1 MISNIANI
9 LLDYEKNYDLCRL
22 EFYNRADFNR
32 MIYKQLIYTQLSKKA
47 LRVFF
52 CTSFCF
58 SFGIFQTSFAQTI
71 VNSPLSYIGM
81 GEIYPAETP
90 SNSMMGGI
98 GISNSNGIYSN
109 QMNPA
114 LLARNRYTVLEA
126 GINAELKN
134 MQDYR
139 QRQQVLGG
147 NYQSFS
153 LTLPMTNRWTM
164 SIGIRP
170 HSNVNYETK
179 SYRRLNVLGVDSL
192 IYGYMGTGGVSKLT
206 INHGVRIG
214 KELYIGLESAYL
226 FGTVSRQVSTQNLS
240 DGQYYKIQLE
250 NLTRYS
256 DFSFKAGIAY
266 RHMIKNDI
274 FLNLGAT
281 FDLSNQLGATNLR
294 RFATLDLTGLNVINS
309 DTLEKETKFNQ
320 KIPVAQRF
328 GISLE
333 RPAVWMVGVDYSRT
347 NWTAIQNNLGRSA
360 KLPTTSTIAFGAEYT
375 PDFESIS
382 NFFKRT
388 TYRVGYSYATTP
400 YDFAGNG
407 RFAKD
412 EFVSGGFSFPLRNFL
427 NYINISYQFGRR
439 GLLADNA
446 LEEQYQRV
454 VIGLTLGDAWFQK
467 VKLN

>member
-1 MISNIANI
+1 MKKITTFADLNYI
-9 LLDYEKNYDLCRL
+9 LEPI
-22 EFYNRADFNR
+22 FNR
-32 MIYKQLIYTQLSKKA
+32 MIYKQLIYTQQTHKA

-52 CTSFCF
+52 CTVICLLL
-58 SFGIFQTSFAQTI
+58 GIFQVTKAQTI

-81 GEIYPAETP
+81 GEMYTSETP

-126 GINAELKN
+126 GINFELKN

-139 QRQQVLGG
+139 QRQRVLGG
-147 NYQSFS
+147 NYQSFN
-153 LTLPMTNRWTM
+153 LTLPMSNRWTM
-164 SIGIRP
+164 SFGIRP

-192 IYGYMGTGGVSKLT
+192 IYGYKGTGGVSKLT
-206 INHGVRIG
+206 MSHGVRIA
-214 KELYIGLESAYL
+214 KELYVGMEAAYL
-226 FGTVSRQVSTQNLS
+226 FGSVSRQVSTQNLS
-240 DGQYYKIQLE
+240 DGQFYKIQLE
-250 NLTRYS
+250 NATRYS
-256 DFSFKAGIAY
+256 DFSFKAGVAY
-266 RHMIKNDI
+266 RQLIKKDL
-274 FLNLGAT
+274 FLNVGAT
-281 FDLSNQLGATNLR
+281 LDLTNQLGATNLR
-294 RFATLDLTGLNVINS
+294 RFATLDLTGMNVINA
-309 DTLEKETKFNQ
+309 DTLEKETKFKQN
-320 KIPVAQRF
+320 IPVSQRF

-333 RPAVWMVGVDYSRT
+333 RPAFWMVGIDYSRT
-347 NWTAIQNNLGRSA
+347 NWTSIDNNLGRSS
-360 KLPTTSTIAFGAEYT
+360 KLPTTTTVAFGAEYT

-382 NFFKRT
+382 SFFKRT
-388 TYRVGYSYATTP
+388 TYRIGYSYSTTP

-412 EFVSGGFSFPLRNFL
+412 QFVSGGFAFPLRNFL
-427 NYINISYQFGRR
+427 NYINVSYQFGRR

-467 VKLN
+467 IKLN

>member
-1 MISNIANI
+1 MKKITTFAD
-9 LLDYEKNYDLCRL
+9 LNYII
-22 EFYNRADFNR
+22 EPIFNR
-32 MIYKQLIYTQLSKKA
+32 MIYNQLNNPHITKKA

-52 CTSFCF
+52 CTAICL
-58 SFGIFQTSFAQTI
+58 SFGIFQIANAQTI

-81 GEIYPAETP
+81 GEMYPAETA

-126 GINAELKN
+126 GLNAELKN

-139 QRQQVLGG
+139 QRQQILGG
-147 NYQSFS
+147 NYQSFN
-153 LTLPMTNRWTM
+153 LTLPMSSRWTM
-164 SIGIRP
+164 SVGIRP

-192 IYGYMGTGGVSKLT
+192 IYGYKGTGGVSKLSMS
-206 INHGVRIG
+206 HGVRLG
-214 KELYIGLESAYL
+214 KEIYIGLESAYL
-226 FGTVSRQVSTQNLS
+226 FGTVSREVSTQNLS

-250 NLTRYS
+250 NATRYS
-256 DFSFKAGIAY
+256 DFTFKAGLAY
-266 RHMIKNDI
+266 RHLIKNDI
-274 FLNLGAT
+274 FLNVGAT
-281 FDLSNQLGATNLR
+281 FDLSKQIGATNLR
-294 RFATLDLTGLNVINS
+294 RFATLDLTGLNVINA
-309 DTLEKETKFNQ
+309 DTLDKESKFDQ
-320 KIPVAQRF
+320 KIPVSQRF

-333 RPAVWMVGVDYSRT
+333 RAARWMVGIDYSST
-347 NWTAIQNNLGRSA
+347 SWTSIDNNLGRSA

-382 NFFKRT
+382 SFFKRT

-412 EFVSGGFSFPLRNFL
+412 QFVSGGFAFPLRNFL
-427 NYINISYQFGRR
+427 NYINVSYQFGRR

>member
-1 MISNIANI
+1 MKKITTFAD
-9 LLDYEKNYDLCRL
+9 LNYII
-22 EFYNRADFNR
+22 EPIFNR
-32 MIYKQLIYTQLSKKA
+32 MIYNQLNYTQLTKKA

-52 CTSFCF
+52 CATICLSV
-58 SFGIFQTSFAQTI
+58 GIFQNLSAQTI

-81 GEIYPAETP
+81 GEMYPSETP

-126 GINAELKN
+126 GLNAELKN

-153 LTLPMTNRWTM
+153 LTLPMTSRWTM
-164 SIGIRP
+164 SFGIRP

-192 IYGYMGTGGVSKLT
+192 IYGYKGTGGVSKLAMS
-206 INHGVRIG
+206 HGVRIG

-226 FGTVSRQVSTQNLS
+226 FGTVSREVSTQNLS

-250 NLTRYS
+250 NVTRYS
-256 DFSFKAGIAY
+256 DFTFKAGLAY
-266 RHMIKNDI
+266 RHQIKDDI

-281 FDLSNQLGATNLR
+281 FDLSKQIGATNLR
-294 RFATLDLTGLNVINS
+294 RFATLDLTGLNVINA
-309 DTLEKETKFNQ
+309 DTLDKETKFDQ
-320 KIPVAQRF
+320 KIPVSQRF
-328 GISLE
+328 GISME
-333 RPAVWMVGVDYSRT
+333 RAARWMVGVDYSST
-347 NWTAIQNNLGRSA
+347 SWTSIENNLGRSA
-360 KLPTTSTIAFGAEYT
+360 KLPRTSTIAFGAEYT

-382 NFFKRT
+382 SFFKRT

-412 EFVSGGFSFPLRNFL
+412 QFVSGGFAFPLRNFL
-427 NYINISYQFGRR
+427 NYINVSYQFGRR

-446 LEEQYQRV
+446 LEEQYHRV